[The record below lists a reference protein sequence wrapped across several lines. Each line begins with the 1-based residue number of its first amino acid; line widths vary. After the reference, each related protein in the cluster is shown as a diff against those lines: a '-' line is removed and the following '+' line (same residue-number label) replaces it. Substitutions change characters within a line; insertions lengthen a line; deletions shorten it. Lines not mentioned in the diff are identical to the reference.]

1 MASLLLNQ
9 NLDNRYSIIN
19 FGYILRKIGKFGI
32 TRHQVFLK
40 FVRTSPPR
48 CRTKKNVNSYLFDVI
63 QDIFR

>member
-40 FVRTSPPR
+40 FVLLLPTVEQKGMAIL
-48 CRTKKNVNSYLFDVI
+48 TFLM
-63 QDIFR
+63 

>member
-32 TRHQVFLK
+32 TGHQVFLK
-40 FVRTSPPR
+40 SVLLPAVEQ
-48 CRTKKNVNSYLFDVI
+48 KNNSDLFDVI